1 MDIFTVE
8 DFKENKNMN
17 FVITK
22 HRPINYECNEDY
34 DIDSVFF
41 FHSNI
46 YIRKKTASTMTNA
59 KTLYDKLASDTLTD
73 DDKNMLL
80 TLLDN
85 LNKQKT

>member
-1 MDIFTVE
+1 
-8 DFKENKNMN
+8 
-17 FVITK
+17 
-22 HRPINYECNEDY
+22 
-34 DIDSVFF
+34 
-41 FHSNI
+41 
-46 YIRKKTASTMTNA
+46 MTNA